1 MNLVIL
7 LYSCAF
13 DSYFLSPFSFV
24 INASSDV
31 MRLSGVG
38 RSEGFEDQQLSYN
51 DEGKQNDLFITFQMA
66 FNFSSHQSLLQF
78 TWCFIVHEK

>member
-1 MNLVIL
+1 MNLLIL
-7 LYSCAF
+7 LYRCAF

-38 RSEGFEDQQLSYN
+38 RSDGVEDQQLSYN
-51 DEGKQNDLFITFQMA
+51 DGGVEKSFIIKFP
-66 FNFSSHQSLLQF
+66 
-78 TWCFIVHEK
+78 